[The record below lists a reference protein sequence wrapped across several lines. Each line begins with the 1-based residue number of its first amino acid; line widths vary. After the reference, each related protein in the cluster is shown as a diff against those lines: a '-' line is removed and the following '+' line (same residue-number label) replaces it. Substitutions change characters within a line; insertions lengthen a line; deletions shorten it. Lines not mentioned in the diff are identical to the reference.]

1 MNNLYVRLAAQNI
14 KKHRRSYVPFML
26 AGVFV
31 AAVSYILNSLSNN
44 TELGPTS
51 QMMFT
56 LGSTVVMLF
65 AVIFLFYTNSF
76 LMKQRKKELGLYN
89 VLGMNKGHI
98 ARVIGLE
105 TLFTALIV
113 IVGGCAVGI
122 LLDKLTFLIVAKMI
136 RITPNYG
143 FHIIPKSLQYV
154 AVVFGVIYV
163 LIYISNVFRVRIS
176 RPIELLHGTNVGERE
191 PKTKWLLTLLGIG
204 TLGTGY
210 YIAVTTKNAIAALG
224 VYFVAVILVII
235 GTYCL
240 FSAVSIAV
248 LKALR
253 RNKRFY
259 YKTGNFI
266 GISGMLHRMN
276 RNAVG
281 LANICIL
288 STMVLV
294 MISSTLSLYM
304 GTEDSIRLRYPADI
318 SGVFIYN
325 EDDNFDTAR
334 LTDGM
339 TKAVRAQGLEPTK
352 IWSYNSMPLFMVEN
366 NNELRNMNTGD
377 ANGMVVNAVM
387 LTAAD
392 YTAISGKELTLAPDE
407 VMYVG
412 GDARYDTLHISI
424 VDGNGSVERREFRT
438 VEQDKSFKIG
448 QYVVYAANIKYLIFP
463 DMAALR
469 DIWKLV
475 EDTAAGN
482 GPVMQMT
489 CNICFD
495 TDDTDEQKRKCGEA
509 ISDWDNVGP
518 YISGDQIDWERY
530 YVNEKTENAEGFYS
544 MNGAFL
550 FLGGFLGIIFMMAM
564 VLIIYYKQISEGYE
578 DRERYRIMQQVG
590 LQKEEVRSS
599 INKQVLIVFFAPLV
613 VAAVHVAFDFSLVKL
628 MLQLFGLM
636 NVQLAMWCTVGSF
649 AGFALIYALVYMRT
663 AKVYYKIVSE

>member
-191 PKTKWLLTLLGIG
+191 PKTK
-204 TLGTGY
+204 
-210 YIAVTTKNAIAALG
+210 AFMAILG
-224 VYFVAVILVII
+224 VLCLGSGYALSILSSREPVLAISLFFVAVLLVII
-235 GTYCL
+235 GTYFL
-240 FSAVSIAV
+240 FTAGSIAL
-248 LKALR
+248 LKLLR
-253 RNKRFY
+253 RNKNYY
-259 YKTGNFI
+259 YKTSHFI
-266 GISGMLHRMN
+266 SVSGMLYRMKQ
-276 RNAVG
+276 NAVG

-294 MISSTLSLYM
+294 ILSSTCSLWF
-304 GTEDSIRLRYPADI
+304 GAEDMIHTRYPADVLVSMEDPNHMIDMDTFLTDELKSVPGGSYTSYEFLTGYDSSEETEDHSSAIFMKDGTAQVDSITPTEYYCI
-318 SGVFIYN
+318 SLGKLRDEEQQTFYDAIREDVTTIMPDEEGVFWD
-325 EDDNFDTAR
+325 EDGYFNFECR
-334 LTDGM
+334 VEN
-339 TKAVRAQGLEPTK
+339 TKEIR
-352 IWSYNSMPLFMVEN
+352 SMYGSFLFM
-366 NNELRNMNTGD
+366 G
-377 ANGMVVNAVM
+377 
-387 LTAAD
+387 
-392 YTAISGKELTLAPDE
+392 ISLGFVFT
-407 VMYVG
+407 
-412 GDARYDTLHISI
+412 
-424 VDGNGSVERREFRT
+424 
-438 VEQDKSFKIG
+438 
-448 QYVVYAANIKYLIFP
+448 
-463 DMAALR
+463 MAA
-469 DIWKLV
+469 
-475 EDTAAGN
+475 
-482 GPVMQMT
+482 
-489 CNICFD
+489 
-495 TDDTDEQKRKCGEA
+495 
-509 ISDWDNVGP
+509 
-518 YISGDQIDWERY
+518 
-530 YVNEKTENAEGFYS
+530 
-544 MNGAFL
+544 
-550 FLGGFLGIIFMMAM
+550 
-564 VLIIYYKQISEGYE
+564 VLIIYYKQISEGME
-578 DRERYRIMQQVG
+578 DKNRFAIMQQVG
-590 LQKEEVRSS
+590 LSQKEVKHA
-599 INKQVLIVFFAPLV
+599 IHTQILTVFFLPLIT
-613 VAAVHVAFDFSLVKL
+613 AGIHVMFAYPIIRAILRAM
-628 MLQLFGLM
+628 MLSSETVFIT
-636 NVQLAMWCTVGSF
+636 CTVASF
-649 AGFALIYALVYMRT
+649 LVFSVLYAVVYALT
-663 AKVYYKIVSE
+663 AKVYYRIISEDNK

>member
-191 PKTKWLLTLLGIG
+191 PKTK
-204 TLGTGY
+204 
-210 YIAVTTKNAIAALG
+210 AFMAILG
-224 VYFVAVILVII
+224 VLCLGSGYALSILSSREPVLAISLFFVAVLLVII
-235 GTYCL
+235 GTYFL
-240 FSAVSIAV
+240 FTAGSIAL
-248 LKALR
+248 LKLLR
-253 RNKRFY
+253 RNKNYY
-259 YKTGNFI
+259 YKTSHFI
-266 GISGMLHRMN
+266 SVSGMLYRMKQ
-276 RNAVG
+276 NAVG

-294 MISSTLSLYM
+294 ILSSTCSLWF
-304 GTEDSIRLRYPADI
+304 GAEDMIHTRYPADVLV
-318 SGVFIYN
+318 SM
-325 EDDNFDTAR
+325 EDPNHMVDMDTF
-334 LTDGM
+334 LTDELKSVLGGSYTSYEFLTGYDSTEETEDHSSAIFMKDGTAQVDSITRNVLFFSAETYNRITGENVTVEPGTALYMSVDGVPMPDTM
-339 TKAVRAQGLEPTK
+339 TFAGTTYTLLPTPK
-352 IWSYNSMPLFMVEN
+352 SFNLRGRYHAYVSKPYVVVLPDYAEKSQVITPTEYYCISLGKLRDEEQQTFYDAIREDVTTIMPDEESVFWEEDGYFNFECRVENTKEIRSMYGSFLFM
-366 NNELRNMNTGD
+366 G
-377 ANGMVVNAVM
+377 
-387 LTAAD
+387 
-392 YTAISGKELTLAPDE
+392 ISLGFVFT
-407 VMYVG
+407 
-412 GDARYDTLHISI
+412 
-424 VDGNGSVERREFRT
+424 
-438 VEQDKSFKIG
+438 
-448 QYVVYAANIKYLIFP
+448 
-463 DMAALR
+463 MAA
-469 DIWKLV
+469 
-475 EDTAAGN
+475 
-482 GPVMQMT
+482 
-489 CNICFD
+489 
-495 TDDTDEQKRKCGEA
+495 
-509 ISDWDNVGP
+509 
-518 YISGDQIDWERY
+518 
-530 YVNEKTENAEGFYS
+530 
-544 MNGAFL
+544 
-550 FLGGFLGIIFMMAM
+550 
-564 VLIIYYKQISEGYE
+564 VLIIYYKQISEGME
-578 DRERYRIMQQVG
+578 DKNRFAIMRQVG
-590 LQKEEVRSS
+590 LSQKEVKHA
-599 INKQVLIVFFAPLV
+599 IHTQILTVFFLPLIT
-613 VAAVHVAFDFSLVKL
+613 AGIHVMFAYPIIRAILRAM
-628 MLQLFGLM
+628 MLSSETVFIT
-636 NVQLAMWCTVGSF
+636 CTVASF
-649 AGFALIYALVYMRT
+649 LVFSVLYAVVYALT
-663 AKVYYKIVSE
+663 AKVYYRIISEDNK